1 MPDNQ
6 PQDPNAQAR
15 TQVNINDADDV
26 GYWTERFGVSEE
38 ELRKA
43 VEQVG
48 SSAEAVARHMEKNWL
63 P

>member
-15 TQVNINDADDV
+15 RQVNINDADDV

-43 VEQVG
+43 VDQVG
-48 SSAEAVARHMEKNWL
+48 ASAEAVAKHMEKNWL